1 MKGHVKKIAENRW
14 FIRISAGKHPISG
27 KRIQKS
33 LVVYGSR
40 SDAERVL
47 HDLRGQEYAGSL
59 VSSAVTYKNR

>member
-1 MKGHVKKIAENRW
+1 MLDCMTGHMRKINEGKW
-14 FIRISAGKHPISG
+14 FIRISAGKHPITG

-40 SDAERVL
+40 KDAEREL

-59 VSSAVTYKNR
+59 VS